1 MDLSIQKKKEE
12 NTQRREQ
19 GKSMIWQAKKTLH
32 FKRGSLGSMTRN
44 ESEMNTSSIQKFR
57 ERENKKLNEKAA

>member
-32 FKRGSLGSMTRN
+32 VKRGSLGSMTRN